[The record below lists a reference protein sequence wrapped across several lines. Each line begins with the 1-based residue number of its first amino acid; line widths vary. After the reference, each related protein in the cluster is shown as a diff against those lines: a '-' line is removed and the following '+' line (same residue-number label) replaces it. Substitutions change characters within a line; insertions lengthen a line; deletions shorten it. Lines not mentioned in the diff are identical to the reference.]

1 MYRIG
6 HSVCFF
12 PYHPAPEASPQEFAS
27 ANISSRSA
35 VLMWEPP
42 PPENQNG
49 NITHYVINAS
59 VVAVDSPEMFQRFS
73 DSTTLTVNDLI
84 PFTTYLLIVA
94 ASTSVGIGPFTP
106 ILTVQTPEDG
116 ELIHVHINVLS
127 IPQW

>member
-1 MYRIG
+1 
-6 HSVCFF
+6 
-12 PYHPAPEASPQEFAS
+12 
-27 ANISSRSA
+27 
-35 VLMWEPP
+35 MWEPP

-59 VVAVDSPEMFQRFS
+59 VVAVDSPEIFQRLS

-116 ELIHVHINVLS
+116 ELIDVHINVL
-127 IPQW
+127 